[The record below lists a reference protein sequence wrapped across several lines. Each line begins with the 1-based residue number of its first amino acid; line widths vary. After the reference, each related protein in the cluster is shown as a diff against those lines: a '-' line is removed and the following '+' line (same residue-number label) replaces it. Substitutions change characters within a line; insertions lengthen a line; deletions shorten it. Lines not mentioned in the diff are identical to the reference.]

1 MTCMA
6 LSDYMAGIRA
16 KLGTDLLLT
25 PAAGVAI
32 FDEAGRLLLGRHVHD
47 DLWATPGGGVEPGE
61 SPLEA
66 AVREVHEGTGILVQN
81 CVLFGAYGG
90 TDFEVTYP
98 DGTRTAYVVTM
109 YGTTTF
115 HGDLNL
121 QADELREVAWVDEL
135 SAKNL
140 PMPPDMLVIVPAAFA
155 WLASTTTA

>member
-1 MTCMA
+1 M
-6 LSDYMAGIRA
+6 
-16 KLGTDLLLT
+16 LLT

-32 FDEAGRLLLGRHVHD
+32 FDEAGRLLLARHVHD
-47 DLWATPGGGVEPGE
+47 GLWATPGGGVEPGE

-66 AVREVHEGTGILVQN
+66 AVREVHEETGLLVRD
-81 CVLFGAYGG
+81 CALFGAYGG

-115 HGDLNL
+115 HGSLKL
-121 QADELREVAWVDEL
+121 QVDELREVAWVDQR
-135 SAKNL
+135 SVKDL
-140 PMPPDMLVIVPAAFA
+140 PMPPDMRVIVPGAFA

>member
-1 MTCMA
+1 
-6 LSDYMAGIRA
+6 MAGVRA
-16 KLGTDLLLT
+16 RLGTCLLLT

-32 FDEAGRLLLGRHVHD
+32 FDEAGRLLLARHVHD
-47 DLWATPGGGVEPGE
+47 GLWATPGGGVEPGE

-66 AVREVHEGTGILVQN
+66 AVREVHEETGLLVRD
-81 CVLFGAYGG
+81 CALFGAYGG

-115 HGDLNL
+115 HGSLKL
-121 QADELREVAWVDEL
+121 QVDELREVAWVDQR
-135 SAKNL
+135 SVKDL
-140 PMPPDMLVIVPAAFA
+140 PMPPDMRVIVPGAFA